1 MGNNGKNF
9 IEYLKLPIRIIL
21 VLYLILK
28 STQCCASGGQGA
40 LFEKHCPPGP
50 PAKTFY

>member
-9 IEYLKLPIRIIL
+9 IEYLQLPIRIIL
-21 VLYLILK
+21 VFYLILK
-28 STQCCASGGQGA
+28 SIKYCASGGQGRF
-40 LFEKHCPPGP
+40 LKKLPLH